1 MGSQL
6 KMKPLLLGLVFKR
19 FPLASYDLA
28 KAYLVARFRCHL
40 LLKNLGKR
48 QVSPVIIYQ
57 MGKVGSTT
65 IYESLQTL
73 KGISVFHIH
82 VLAPKSITGAE
93 HVYRNSFSR
102 TGKICQHLIE
112 SQYLRRQLDRNAQ
125 ESKNWKII
133 SLVRD
138 PVAKNISA
146 FFQML
151 DSVIGYDYKTQIQ
164 NQAIEVVL
172 EDLKELFLEKFIG
185 KYGADDNTLTWF
197 DRELK
202 TVFNLDVYAEEFC
215 KNKGYKIYNSE
226 RISLLILKLENL
238 NHYAKSALEEFL
250 GTQNLSIKKAN
261 ISSEKHY
268 QYLYKR
274 FLDTIILP
282 ESYLQKMYS
291 SKYVIHFYT
300 PKEIKDFMHKWQHS

>member
-1 MGSQL
+1 
-6 KMKPLLLGLVFKR
+6 MKPLLLGLVFTR
-19 FPLASYDLA
+19 FSLVSYGLA
-28 KAYLVARFRCHL
+28 KAYYTARFRCYL

-48 QVSPVIIYQ
+48 EVNPVIIYQ

-82 VLAPKSITGAE
+82 VLTPKSITGAE
-93 HVYRNSFSR
+93 HVYQNSFSR

-112 SQYLRRQLDRNAQ
+112 SQYLRRQLDRDAH
-125 ESKNWKII
+125 ESKNWKVI

-151 DSVIGYDYKTQIQ
+151 DSVISYDYKTQMQ
-164 NQAIEVVL
+164 HQAIEVVL

-202 TVFNLDVYAEEFC
+202 AVFNLDVYSEEFC
-215 KNKGYKIYNSE
+215 KVKGYKIYNSD
-226 RISLLILKLENL
+226 RANLLILKLENL
-238 NHYAKSALEEFL
+238 DHHVKPALEEFL
-250 GTQNLSIKKAN
+250 GIRNLSIKKAN

-268 QYLYKR
+268 QYLYKK
-274 FLDTIILP
+274 FLDTIVLP

-291 SKYVIHFYT
+291 SKYVLHFYT
-300 PKEIKDFMHKWQHS
+300 PKEIKSFMNKWQHHTYH